1 MPIGFIDRNYGNIYK
16 GIIILFFLV
25 LYFSVSCSFSSIEFA
40 ERIELT
46 IKPHPE
52 NSLMALA
59 SIELDSEAIVS
70 IIFSSELTATRQ
82 TSNSNW
88 ESTHEITVLGMR
100 AETLYKMK
108 AKAQLRDGSFIESSS
123 VSFTT
128 GKLAENV
135 PDLTL
140 IDSSNKNS
148 GGITFFGIQS
158 GRNWGVD
165 EQGGIVW
172 YLHGDYSISSAP
184 VIREMGN
191 GVLLVFLEGSIQTI
205 STDGEIIRAYEINK
219 WHHDARILPNE
230 NLMIIGFEYWTNEYG
245 KTLAGDTITEISPDG
260 DVVWEWSSFEH
271 LDTSRILSNILTQ
284 SGKGIDWSHS
294 NALMYIE
301 EDDSI
306 LLSVRTQ
313 SWIIKIDHKTGDI
326 KWFFGNDTDTD
337 SSFLANSNFFS
348 LDTDGEWMTNQH
360 AAMITNN
367 GDILV
372 YDNRN
377 ESGGEDLNSRAVRY
391 SIDISS
397 MIAVQTWEAV
407 VPKYTGSFGDVDELS
422 NGDIL
427 ICAGGPGS
435 DENAYILEVSSDDTS
450 EILWSIR
457 IENEKIY
464 RTERISWDS
473 FLY

>member
-1 MPIGFIDRNYGNIYK
+1 MQYNLRCRINRKLYKYIFIFYLIGLIG
-16 GIIILFFLV
+16 
-25 LYFSVSCSFSSIEFA
+25 SSCSDIT
-40 ERIELT
+40 IELSEKMDLS
-46 IKPHPE
+46 ILPHPE

-70 IIFSSELTATRQ
+70 IVFSSEIVGIYQ
-82 TSNSNW
+82 TGYSNW
-88 ESTHEITVLGMR
+88 ETIHEITVLGMR
-100 AETLYKMK
+100 AETLYTMT
-108 AKAQLRDGSFIESSS
+108 AKAQLRDGSFIESNP
-123 VSFTT
+123 VNFTT
-128 GKLAENV
+128 GKLPENSPV
-135 PDLTL
+135 ISL
-140 IDSSNKNS
+140 IESSSLSS
-148 GGITFFGIQS
+148 GGITFFGVQS
-158 GRNWGVD
+158 DKYWGVD
-165 EQGGIVW
+165 EQGEIVW

-191 GVLLVFLEGSIQTI
+191 GVLLVFLEGLIQTI
-205 STDGEIIRAYEINK
+205 STEGEIIRAYEINK

-230 NLMIIGFEYWTNEYG
+230 NLMLIGFEYWTNEYG
-245 KTLAGDTITEISPDG
+245 KTLAGDTITEINPDG

-271 LDTSRILSNILTQ
+271 LDTSRILSNTLTQ

-326 KWFFGNDTDTD
+326 KWVFGNKTDTD
-337 SSFLANSNFFS
+337 SSFLENSNFFS

-367 GDILV
+367 GDILM

-397 MIAVQTWEAV
+397 MVAVQTWEAV
-407 VPKYTGSFGDVDELS
+407 VPKYTGSFGDVDELP

-427 ICAGGPGS
+427 ICAGGQGS
-435 DENAYILEVSSDDTS
+435 DDNAYILEVSSDETS
-450 EILWSIR
+450 ETLWSI
-457 IENEKIY
+457 IVENEKIY